1 MAGTIVDLVAILLIA
16 GMTYAL
22 MSEGLWGAAL
32 MFFNA
37 VFATMIT
44 LNCYEPLARLIGTNV
59 SFLSG
64 YADALCILLIFTVS
78 LLLIRL
84 ATESMAPSMVRFPTP
99 VFHLGRVI
107 FGLGGSLVTMGVLLL
122 ALDAS
127 PVNKKILGAIDYKS
141 VPMYS
146 VRLDKEILAFFQWST
161 GQIFTRQGPDRDP
174 FKEYGNARVF
184 DPKGR
189 WLLNAQEAR
198 PYGTEKVLEDE
209 KPAEG
214 ATPAEGAAPTP
225 GGGPAMPGGPGMP
238 VPPRPPGP

>member
-1 MAGTIVDLVAILLIA
+1 MAVLIDLVVVLLIA

-37 VFATMIT
+37 LFATMIT
-44 LNCYEPLARLIGTNV
+44 LNCYEPLAQLIGTNV
-59 SFLSG
+59 SFMSG

-78 LLLIRL
+78 LLIIRL
-84 ATESMAPSMVRFPTP
+84 LTELMAPSMVRFPTA
-99 VFHLGRVI
+99 VYHIGRI
-107 FGLGGSLVTMGVLLL
+107 LFAFGGSLLTIGVLLL

-127 PVNKKILGAIDYKS
+127 PVHKKILGSVDYKYKPFYGS
-141 VPMYS
+141 
-146 VRLDKEILAFFQWST
+146 RLDKEILAFFQYST
-161 GQIFTRQGPDRDP
+161 GQIFTRSGGHDP
-174 FKEYGNARVF
+174 FKQYGDARVF

-198 PYGTEKVLEDE
+198 PYGTDKVLEDD

-214 ATPAEGAAPTP
+214 GATPAGGAAAGSAPTSP
-225 GGGPAMPGGPGMP
+225 
-238 VPPRPPGP
+238 